1 MSKLADY
8 DGQILEIDKLSISFF
23 TRLREIPAVMDFSV
37 AVQPGEA
44 VGLVGESG
52 CGKSTVALGVM
63 QDLGKNG
70 RIVGGSIK
78 FKGRDLSEMSRE
90 ELRDVRGNEIAM
102 IYQEPMAS
110 LNPAMKIGKQ
120 LMEVPMIHEGV
131 GEKEAYERALE
142 VVTDVRLPDPE
153 RMLNSFPHQLSGGQ
167 QQRVG
172 VARALAADP
181 PVMLMD
187 EPFGAID
194 PINREVIQDEFLKMQ
209 QELKKTIMFV
219 SHDIDEAVKMA
230 DRIAIFR
237 AGKLVQFDTPDDLLA
252 HPKDNFVESFV
263 GDDRALKRLRLVK
276 VGQVMERPAF
286 VTPQD
291 NLEVALA
298 RIEEHGYHHAITMV
312 NDKRQ
317 PIGYVTKAVAETT
330 RGYCGEHYVGLKSI
344 AHINDDLRKIASQMF
359 TWDTTWLPC
368 TDDDGTL
375 RGYISQRG
383 ITHYL
388 GATYHNDAADLS
400 IAEPALAAVG
410 R

>member
-1 MSKLADY
+1 MIKIDNLTKIFETPNGPVTAADHI
-8 DGQILEIDKLSISFF
+8 QM
-23 TRLREIPAVMDFSV
+23 EIPA
-37 AVQPGEA
+37 GEIC
-44 VGLVGESG
+44 VLLGPSG
-52 CGKSTVALGVM
+52 CGKTTTLKMINRIIPPTSGKVFINGEDTSDLNTVDLRRNIGYVIQQIGLFPNMTIEENIAAVPRLLGWDVNRYKARAKELLEMVAL
-63 QDLGKNG
+63 DP
-70 RIVGGSIK
+70 SIFLK
-78 FKGRDLSEMSRE
+78 RF
-90 ELRDVRGNEIAM
+90 
-102 IYQEPMAS
+102 P
-110 LNPAMKIGKQ
+110 
-120 LMEVPMIHEGV
+120 
-131 GEKEAYERALE
+131 KE
-142 VVTDVRLPDPE
+142 
-153 RMLNSFPHQLSGGQ
+153 LSGGQ